1 MHPGHQV
8 TGPKEEEEEEDGQED
23 MMIMMMTIII
33 VIFINRSRIQG
44 EGLIFILGEKG
55 AVVVFTFVLEATEI
69 LKGLGCKD
77 VSNKHYLTN
86 RPQMLCLNF
95 SKRQL
100 YRVEIK
106 FTLKQATKA
115 QRGSRGIA
123 ILFL

>member
-1 MHPGHQV
+1 VHPGHQV
-8 TGPKEEEEEEDGQED
+8 TCPKEEEEEDGQED
-23 MMIMMMTIII
+23 MMIMVMTII

-55 AVVVFTFVLEATEI
+55 AVVVFAFMLEATEI

-115 QRGSRGIA
+115 QRGSRGIV